1 MRILVIE
8 DDEETLAYIVKGLS
22 QAGHMVEGARNG
34 RDGIFLAMDGSYDV
48 LIVDRLLPEIDGIS
62 VVKMLRSANVT
73 SPILFLTTMGD
84 VDDRVEGLDAG
95 GDDYLVKPF
104 AFSELRARI
113 DALCR
118 RAPTPSE
125 ESCLTVGNLEMDLI
139 RRTVK
144 RAGQPLDL
152 QPLEFRLLE
161 YLMRNA
167 GRVVTQTM
175 LLERV
180 WEYHFDPKTKIVEAN
195 VSRLRAKLDRP
206 FDEPMLRTIRGAG
219 YVLDVP
225 DGVG

>member
-1 MRILVIE
+1 MI
-8 DDEETLAYIVKGLS
+8 
-22 QAGHMVEGARNG
+22 M
-34 RDGIFLAMDGSYDV
+34 
-48 LIVDRLLPEIDGIS
+48 DRLLPVIDGIS
-62 VVKMLRSANVT
+62 VVKTLRSANVV

-113 DALCR
+113 DALGR
-118 RAPTPSE
+118 RAPTASE

-144 RAGQPLDL
+144 RASQPLDL

-180 WEYHFDPKTKIVEAN
+180 WEYHFDPKTKVVEAN
-195 VSRLRAKLDRP
+195 VSRLRTKLDRP
-206 FDEPMLRTIRGAG
+206 FDEAMLRTIRGAG

-225 DGVG
+225 DGTG